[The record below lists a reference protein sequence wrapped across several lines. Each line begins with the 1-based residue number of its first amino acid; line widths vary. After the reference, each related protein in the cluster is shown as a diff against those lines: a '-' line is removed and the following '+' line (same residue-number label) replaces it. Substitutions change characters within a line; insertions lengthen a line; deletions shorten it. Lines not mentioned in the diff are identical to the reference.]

1 MTIDSVEPFEGD
13 GSTASPEAAPKEPP
27 VAAVW
32 VAPAEEIASDQPAT
46 DQPATDQPASD
57 QPAGDQPA
65 IAEIDPGPIATSPPP
80 PSRRWFRRGLPS
92 TRAPRVASQRRRLF
106 GFVLAFTVGIAA
118 VLVLLSVAASSL
130 ANTYRDRVLPGV
142 RVGSVD
148 LSGLTRDQ

>member
-46 DQPATDQPASD
+46 DQPA
-57 QPAGDQPA
+57 GDQPA

-92 TRAPRVASQRRRLF
+92 TRAPRVASQRRRLV
-106 GFVLAFTVGIAA
+106 GFVLAFTVGSAA
-118 VLVLLSVAASSL
+118 VLALLAVAAIGLS
-130 ANTYRDRVLPGV
+130 NTYRDRIQPGV
-142 RVGSVD
+142 HAGSVD
-148 LSGLTRDQ
+148 LAGLTRDQACLL